1 MIVTGL
7 ASVIVGERLAGG
19 RPGMTPRLAAVVFG
33 AVLFRLIIAG
43 ALRAGLDP
51 NALKLLTAVF
61 VFLALVVPDAVRRRL
76 QRAPVPGS
84 ARG

>member
-1 MIVTGL
+1 VTGL
-7 ASVIVGERLAGG
+7 ASVIVGETLAGG
-19 RPGMTPRLAAVVFG
+19 RQGMAPRLAAVVLG

-43 ALRAGLDP
+43 ALRAGLDA

-61 VFLALVVPDAVRRRL
+61 VFLALVVPGAVRRRL
-76 QRAPVPGS
+76 RREPAPGG

>member
-7 ASVIVGERLAGG
+7 ASVIVGETLARG
-19 RPGMTPRLAAVVFG
+19 RHGIAPRLVAVVLG

-51 NALKLLTAVF
+51 NALKLVSAAF
-61 VFLALVVPDAVRRRL
+61 VFLALVVPGAVRRRF
-76 QRAPVPGS
+76 RREPIPGG